1 MLEVSTGLTLSSW
14 NILDLKKIENQ
25 RKFTSSSARAI
36 YFQTVISP
44 RIEMS

>member
-1 MLEVSTGLTLSSW
+1 VLHYFTYLWYW
-14 NILDLKKIENQ
+14 NILDLKNIENE
-25 RKFTSSSARAI
+25 RKFTSSSTRAI